1 MNEKTIRRPTGPAI
15 IFLLSA
21 LGFFFTILN
30 SIILPHFIESLEE
43 IQPMEI
49 FRIFLWG
56 ATNLFISI
64 VLFSK
69 KYNNLLIISTVAL
82 FIPSIVALFLNIT
95 PYTVSESIFY
105 LFLFAFT
112 YIMVKMPNTSLREK
126 AVKFRFIIPLF
137 QFILIVIST
146 IQIIQ
151 GVYEQYIE
159 TAGAYPEGTVSA
171 VLALLPTILATIGG
185 FLPVL
190 CYIWLANW
198 LTDPYKK

>member
-1 MNEKTIRRPTGPAI
+1 MNEKSIRRPTGPAI
-15 IFLLSA
+15 IFLFSA

-43 IQPMEI
+43 IQPMAI

-56 ATNLFISI
+56 STNLFISI

-95 PYTVSESIFY
+95 PYTVSESVFY
-105 LFLFAFT
+105 LFLIAFT
-112 YIMVKMPNTSLREK
+112 CIMVKMPDTPIREK
-126 AVKFRFIIPLF
+126 VAKFRFIIPLF
-137 QFILIVIST
+137 QFILILIST
-146 IQIIQ
+146 IQSIHS
-151 GVYEQYIE
+151 VYEKYTS
-159 TAGAYPEGTVSA
+159 TAGAYPEGTMSA
-171 VLALLPTILATIGG
+171 AIALLPSILSAISG